1 MGNIAISSNRSNM
14 YTNIS
19 NDFIDKYI
27 GTDGTNFKVYVYLLS
42 LTQQNITISSLETIE
57 IVLGI
62 DSFALESA
70 LLYWQ
75 SEGLISISLDNNEH
89 ITGIV
94 INDVKNDSPKR
105 RSFTT
110 KSINSV
116 TSATNNQNKN
126 SASPD
131 AERGGTAAYNSYQ
144 RTSLT
149 SADSSEDLQKQKQYD
164 DIKNIAIKALMPEQ
178 DSIKEV
184 MFYAEKYL
192 DVQVNDSNRERLISI
207 YNHLYGNV
215 ALVEHLLI
223 YGAEHNKKNL
233 RYLERIAVDWNHN
246 HIRNSEDA
254 DNYLKNFTDYYGRVI
269 RAFGIRNRDLND
281 DELDEIN
288 KWYDMFHTNSD
299 LIIEACNRTMR
310 RCHEPSF
317 GYTYKILKGWYD
329 NNVSTMDDVLKLD
342 MEHKN
347 EMNKQYARYN
357 NPKKAPASSF
367 NYENQRNNIDFDKL
381 EEELIAPKKFN
392 SDN

>member
-75 SEGLISISLDNNEH
+75 SEGLISISLDNNEN

-116 TSATNNQNKN
+116 TSATNNTNKN
-126 SASPD
+126 SVSPD

-246 HIRNSEDA
+246 HVRNSEDA

-281 DELDEIN
+281 DELDEI
-288 KWYDMFHTNSD
+288 
-299 LIIEACNRTMR
+299 
-310 RCHEPSF
+310 
-317 GYTYKILKGWYD
+317 
-329 NNVSTMDDVLKLD
+329 
-342 MEHKN
+342 
-347 EMNKQYARYN
+347 KQYLLN
-357 NPKKAPASSF
+357 KNP
-367 NYENQRNNIDFDKL
+367 L
-381 EEELIAPKKFN
+381 L
-392 SDN
+392 

>member
-75 SEGLISISLDNNEH
+75 SECLISISLDNNEN

>member
-75 SEGLISISLDNNEH
+75 SEGLISISLDNNEN

-223 YGAEHNKKNL
+223 YGAEHNNK
-233 RYLERIAVDWNHN
+233 RI
-246 HIRNSEDA
+246 
-254 DNYLKNFTDYYGRVI
+254 
-269 RAFGIRNRDLND
+269 
-281 DELDEIN
+281 
-288 KWYDMFHTNSD
+288 SD
-299 LIIEACNRTMR
+299 
-310 RCHEPSF
+310 
-317 GYTYKILKGWYD
+317 IL
-329 NNVSTMDDVLKLD
+329 SAL
-342 MEHKN
+342 
-347 EMNKQYARYN
+347 
-357 NPKKAPASSF
+357 P
-367 NYENQRNNIDFDKL
+367 
-381 EEELIAPKKFN
+381 
-392 SDN
+392 

>member
-42 LTQQNITISSLETIE
+42 LTQQNITIRSLETIE

-75 SEGLISISLDNNEH
+75 SEGLISISLDNNEN

-105 RSFTT
+105 RSFTA

-116 TSATNNQNKN
+116 TSATNNTNKN
-126 SASPD
+126 SVSPD

-233 RYLERIAVDWNHN
+233 RYLE
-246 HIRNSEDA
+246 
-254 DNYLKNFTDYYGRVI
+254 NFTDYYGRVI

>member
-27 GTDGTNFKVYVYLLS
+27 GTDGTYFKVYVYLLS

-75 SEGLISISLDNNEH
+75 SEGLISISLDNNEN

-131 AERGGTAAYNSYQ
+131 AERGGTAA
-144 RTSLT
+144 L
-149 SADSSEDLQKQKQYD
+149 
-164 DIKNIAIKALMPEQ
+164 
-178 DSIKEV
+178 
-184 MFYAEKYL
+184 
-192 DVQVNDSNRERLISI
+192 
-207 YNHLYGNV
+207 
-215 ALVEHLLI
+215 
-223 YGAEHNKKNL
+223 
-233 RYLERIAVDWNHN
+233 
-246 HIRNSEDA
+246 
-254 DNYLKNFTDYYGRVI
+254 
-269 RAFGIRNRDLND
+269 
-281 DELDEIN
+281 
-288 KWYDMFHTNSD
+288 
-299 LIIEACNRTMR
+299 
-310 RCHEPSF
+310 
-317 GYTYKILKGWYD
+317 
-329 NNVSTMDDVLKLD
+329 
-342 MEHKN
+342 
-347 EMNKQYARYN
+347 
-357 NPKKAPASSF
+357 
-367 NYENQRNNIDFDKL
+367 
-381 EEELIAPKKFN
+381 
-392 SDN
+392 